1 MTRHPL
7 RVKSRMQLTL
17 KEISPGMLPLRSVV
31 FSVTLVILCLGILL
45 SSRADT
51 NAQTPLQVF
60 AAASLTDAFLALGE
74 DFERAH
80 PQIDLLFNFAGS
92 STLAAQLLQ
101 GAQADVFASADE
113 QQMVRV
119 RSAGFTKPAS
129 TFARNSLILALPVDN
144 PAGLESFE
152 DLADPGVRLV
162 MAAPGVPI
170 RGYSEELL
178 GRLAL
183 LYDFSKMDVLANVV
197 SEESNVRQILFRVA
211 HGSADAAFVYSSD
224 ITPELAGSVRTLP
237 VPEIANV
244 SARYPVAV
252 VSDTS
257 WPQQARAFIDFLL
270 SPAGQQG
277 LLRNG
282 FESSVQ
288 GTKLPLPCNCS
299 ATG

>member
-1 MTRHPL
+1 M
-7 RVKSRMQLTL
+7 
-17 KEISPGMLPLRSVV
+17 SVV
-31 FSVTLVILCLGILL
+31 LVTLCLGILL
-45 SSRADT
+45 SGRADSF
-51 NAQTPLQVF
+51 AHTPLMVF

-74 DFERAH
+74 DFEREH

-101 GAQADVFASADE
+101 GARADVFASADE
-113 QQMVRV
+113 QQMERV
-119 RSAGFTKPAS
+119 GSAGYTMPAS

-170 RGYSEELL
+170 RSYSEELL

-183 LYDFSKMDVLANVV
+183 LYDFSKADVLANVV

-244 SARYPVAV
+244 SPRYPVAV
-252 VSDTS
+252 MSDSS

-277 LLRNG
+277 LLRNA